1 MIFHYGPYI
10 LLTVEEGA
18 DSAFALMG
26 LSNSIVVLSHFYR
39 AQRVA
44 MGQVLY
50 LVFIKCFFL
59 FNSANKCCCRKS
71 VSAGKRRND
80 LPLRAIYSP
89 YGGGEGR
96 LCLRFDG
103 LEQQHCRTLAFL
115 PCSKSMDGLVFV
127 YLVFQ
132 NVLPILS
139 LPIRGK
145 Q

>member
-89 YGGGEGR
+89 YGGEEGG
-96 LCLRFDG
+96 LCLCFDG
-103 LEQQHCRTLAFL
+103 LEQQYHRTLAFL
-115 PCSKSMDGLVFV
+115 PCTKSTDGLG
-127 YLVFQ
+127 LVSCISKMFC
-132 NVLPILS
+132 PF
-139 LPIRGK
+139 
-145 Q
+145 